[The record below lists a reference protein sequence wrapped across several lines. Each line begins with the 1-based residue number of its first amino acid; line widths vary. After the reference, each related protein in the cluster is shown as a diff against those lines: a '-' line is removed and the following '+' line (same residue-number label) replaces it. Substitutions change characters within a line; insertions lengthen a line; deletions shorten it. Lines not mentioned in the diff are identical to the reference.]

1 MTAFRTIT
9 LNGWR
14 QFADVDIDLSKQ
26 VTVLTG
32 QNGCGK
38 TTILNIL
45 NRHFGWNIQFVSTP
59 YLGKKTA
66 KKLWSDIY
74 GHLPRPD
81 DLDDDSE
88 DENSSGGGE
97 TDSGSHVPSNPERK
111 ISQEDWIEDLAN
123 EPTVVG
129 SIKYD
134 NGQECELTTST
145 LVSAQYQLGYS
156 AQQSVTGLHIPSHR
170 PATVY
175 HSVDSIPTNP
185 TSVAQV
191 YQQYQGLLFQSYS
204 AANHQNPGMIQK
216 QSLISM
222 MVFGEGNSSVQE
234 NQEFVRIV
242 SQFQAILRTIFPP
255 DLGFLRLEIRMPD
268 IVLITRTGT
277 FSLDAMSGGI
287 SALFGLAWQIHM
299 YGWDK
304 EACTVT
310 IDEPEN
316 HLHPSMQRTLLP
328 NLSKAF
334 PKYRFIIATHSPFIV
349 TSFPDANVY
358 GLLHST
364 GETVAPQQ
372 VNIRSHLLSTRDLA
386 GTPNSVLRDILD
398 VESNLPLWVEK
409 EIGRVLADDSISE
422 KDRARRLLDRLK
434 DLGIT
439 DALPDTSD

>member
-1 MTAFRTIT
+1 MTTFSSIKLR
-9 LNGWR
+9 NWR
-14 QFADVDIDLSKQ
+14 QFSDIDIDLSKQ

-38 TTILNIL
+38 TTILNTL
-45 NRHFGWNIQFVSTP
+45 NRHFGWNINFVSTP

-74 GHLPRPD
+74 GHLPDP
-81 DLDDDSE
+81 
-88 DENSSGGGE
+88 E
-97 TDSGSHVPSNPERK
+97 TDEVDAENGGRRSESIKSK
-111 ISQEDWIEDLAN
+111 ISDTELSGQDDWIEDLVN
-123 EPTVVG
+123 EAAVVG
-129 SIKYD
+129 SIGYD
-134 NGQECELTTST
+134 EGQECELTTNT

-156 AQQSVTGLHIPSHR
+156 AQQSVIGLHIPSHR

-175 HSVDSIPTNP
+175 HSVDNIPTNP
-185 TSVAQV
+185 TTVAKV
-191 YQQYQGLLFQSYS
+191 YQQYQQLLLQSHTAGNY
-204 AANHQNPGMIQK
+204 QNPGMIQK

-242 SQFQAILRTIFPP
+242 SEFQVILRTILPP
-255 DLGFLRLEIRMPD
+255 DLGFQRLEIRMPD

-287 SALFGLAWQIHM
+287 ASLFGLAWQIHM

-304 EACTVT
+304 DACTVT

-316 HLHPSMQRTLLP
+316 HLHPSMQRSLLP
-328 NLSKAF
+328 NLAKAF
-334 PKYRFIIATHSPFIV
+334 PKYRFIVATHSPFIV

-358 GLLHST
+358 GLIYVE
-364 GETVAPQQ
+364 GEAHRAQQ
-372 VNIRSHLLSTRDLA
+372 VNIRSHLLNQKDLA
-386 GTPNSVLRDILD
+386 GTPNSVLREILD

-409 EIGRVLADDSISE
+409 EVQVVLSDDSVDDAE
-422 KDRARRLLDRLK
+422 KAKRLMARLK
-434 DLGIT
+434 ELGIT
-439 DALPDTSD
+439 DALPNFSN